1 MIAAKLLL
9 YIPFIQTFNADYFR
23 LFMKRELEE
32 SLETKCGP
40 GGCHSFQSKKKRYCK
55 MVVRSGEK
63 FCGAHVNEDESKEKR
78 VKCPHCGCLLP
89 ANKLEKHMKKCN
101 KVKEAA
107 IIPKYY
113 SRDINMENI
122 NTDED
127 KSKVDSMK
135 LAEFETSTIQEVLEL
150 LKNVNDPIEDEII
163 ETELNAMTDI
173 IKELKD
179 LNAKK
184 ALRHTL
190 QQSYI
195 LEKMN
200 QKDLL
205 KDDRCYIELGAGK
218 GGLTERL
225 NHYYKNLDFVIVDRA
240 TSRVKKERKIE
251 ENSFERV
258 KIDIKDFDINMITS
272 SKSHIGIAKHLC
284 GRFVVF
290 M

>member
-1 MIAAKLLL
+1 
-9 YIPFIQTFNADYFR
+9 
-23 LFMKRELEE
+23 MKRELEE
-32 SLETKCGP
+32 SLERKCGP

-63 FCGAHVNEDESKEKR
+63 FCGAHCNEDESKEKR

-89 ANKLEKHMKKCN
+89 SNKLEKHTKKCN

-122 NTDED
+122 NTDENE
-127 KSKVDSMK
+127 SNIDSMK
-135 LAEFETSTIQEVLEL
+135 LAEFETATVEKVLEL
-150 LKNVNDPIEDEII
+150 LKNVEDPIKDEII
-163 ETELNAMTDI
+163 EKELNQMTDI
-173 IKELKD
+173 IQELRD

-205 KDDRCYIELGAGK
+205 KDNRCYIELGAGK

-225 NHYYKNLDFVIVDRA
+225 NHYYTNLDFVIIDRA

-258 KIDIKDFDINMITS
+258 KIDIKDFDINLITT

-290 M
+290 NFK

>member
-1 MIAAKLLL
+1 
-9 YIPFIQTFNADYFR
+9 
-23 LFMKRELEE
+23 
-32 SLETKCGP
+32 
-40 GGCHSFQSKKKRYCK
+40 
-55 MVVRSGEK
+55 
-63 FCGAHVNEDESKEKR
+63 
-78 VKCPHCGCLLP
+78 
-89 ANKLEKHMKKCN
+89 
-101 KVKEAA
+101 
-107 IIPKYY
+107 
-113 SRDINMENI
+113 
-122 NTDED
+122 
-127 KSKVDSMK
+127 MK

-150 LKNVNDPIEDEII
+150 LGDEKDPIEDEII
-163 ETELNAMTDI
+163 EKELNAMTEI
-173 IKELKD
+173 IKELKV

-195 LEKMN
+195 LEKMY

-272 SKSHIGIAKHLC
+272 PKSHIGIAKHLC
-284 GRFVVF
+284 GSATDLSLRGI
-290 M
+290 

>member
-1 MIAAKLLL
+1 
-9 YIPFIQTFNADYFR
+9 
-23 LFMKRELEE
+23 
-32 SLETKCGP
+32 
-40 GGCHSFQSKKKRYCK
+40 

-78 VKCPHCGCLLP
+78 VKCPHWGCLLP
-89 ANKLEKHMKKCN
+89 ANKLQKHIKKCN

-122 NTDED
+122 NSDED
-127 KSKVDSMK
+127 KSKIDSMK
-135 LAEFETSTIQEVLEL
+135 LAEFETPIVEEVLKL
-150 LKNVNDPIEDEII
+150 LKDVKDPIEDEII
-163 ETELNAMTDI
+163 ETELNEMTDI
-173 IKELKD
+173 IKELRD

-195 LEKMN
+195 LQKMN

-225 NHYYKNLDFVIVDRA
+225 NHYYKKLDFVIVDRA

-258 KIDIKDFDINMITS
+258 KIDIKDFDINLITNWF
-272 SKSHIGIAKHLC
+272 KNFK
-284 GRFVVF
+284 
-290 M
+290 